1 MLGSSPGRLRS
12 ALRNGTGGSQPR
24 TQSNHLAR
32 LAADSLDL
40 MSAGSESVPN
50 QAPSPERAS
59 SPYSNSSGSNSYAES
74 STDRESDGSETGS
87 ESDGSGKGSESD
99 GSELDG
105 ESDGCETDG
114 SGLES
119 GTTVSR

>member
-1 MLGSSPGRLRS
+1 MLGSSPARLRS

-24 TQSNHLAR
+24 TQRNHLAR

-50 QAPSPERAS
+50 PAPSPVRAS
-59 SPYSNSSGSNSYAES
+59 SPSSNSSGSDSYAEF
-74 STDRESDGSETGS
+74 STDSESDGSETGS

-99 GSELDG
+99 GSEMDG